1 MFMIFEW
8 VNTHYGEKMKKFIP
22 VLVMMLFATIALFAG
37 CSSRVDVPSSSDPVS
52 GNGGLSVI
60 KGDYIFYVNGYES
73 NDTTKEGHKNKEGKV
88 EVSSIYAAKLTNGEI
103 SDKRQLV
110 SKVGGF
116 EYSDLYVFGDKLYFL
131 TPNTKKDETGEMRTD
146 IITLCSINFD
156 GSKLTEIF
164 TPEQYSSGAFSMK
177 EIDGKVYAFV
187 YDGDKLSQINI
198 SDKNKVTTVAE
209 GVTSFATSRDK
220 TTYSENAQKNL
231 DSSLDGFLFYSRSR
245 TESEG
250 SEASVGGNILEKY
263 DVVSGDKTIISSN
276 IASEITVSSV
286 EGGRLFYKKGDYY
299 YSSNLSSTSE
309 IRHTY
314 VSVDGFTPLGKGDN
328 GSDLGIVISYN
339 SKLYLQKLTDS
350 VLPTTPLSEDNLT
363 LLSFDGDK
371 LIVKDENSNILSL
384 SVLDKATTTLF
395 EKEEDQTLGDMFD
408 FDGRYIVMLAN
419 VEDYNSNY
427 SYIVD
432 TFLAEGGQTSA
443 VQIGNA
449 VDSDKSAE

>member
-1 MFMIFEW
+1 
-8 VNTHYGEKMKKFIP
+8 MKKFIP

-37 CSSRVDVPSSSDPVS
+37 CSSSFGVPNSDDIVS

-73 NDTTKEGHKNKEGKV
+73 NDTTKESHKNKEGKV
-88 EVSSIYAAKLTNGEI
+88 EISAIYSAKLTNGEI

-116 EYSDLYVFGDKLYFL
+116 EYSDLYIFGNKLYFL
-131 TPNTKKDETGEMRTD
+131 TPNTKKDDTGELRTD
-146 IITLCSINFD
+146 IITLCSVNFD

-177 EIDGKVYAFV
+177 EIEGKVYAFV
-187 YDGDKLSQINI
+187 YDGDKLSQINL
-198 SDKNKVTTVAE
+198 SDNNKVTTVAE

-231 DSSLDGFLFYSRSR
+231 DSSLDSFLFYSRSR

-250 SEASVGGNILEKY
+250 SGESVGGNILEKY
-263 DVVSGDKTIISSN
+263 DIVSGDKTIISSN
-276 IASEITVSSV
+276 IANEITVTSV
-286 EGGRLFYKKGDYY
+286 EGGRLFYKKGDCY
-299 YSSNLSSTSE
+299 YSISNSSTSE
-309 IRHTY
+309 TRHTY
-314 VSVDGFTPLGKGDN
+314 VAVDGFTPLGKGDS
-328 GSDLGIVISYN
+328 GSDLGIVIKYN

-350 VLPTTPLSEDNLT
+350 VLPKTPLSEDNLT
-363 LLSFDGDK
+363 LLSFDEDK
-371 LIVKDENSNILSL
+371 LIVKDDDSNILAL

-395 EKEEDQTLGDMFD
+395 EKEEDQTLGDKFD

-419 VEDYNSNY
+419 VEDYDSNY

-443 VQIGNA
+443 VQIGNT
-449 VDSDKSAE
+449 VESDKSEE

>member
-1 MFMIFEW
+1 
-8 VNTHYGEKMKKFIP
+8 MKKFIP
-22 VLVMMLFATIALFAG
+22 VLVMMLFATLALFAG
-37 CSSRVDVPSSSDPVS
+37 CSSRFDVPSAADVVE

-73 NDTTKEGHKNKEGKV
+73 NDTTKESHKNKEGKV
-88 EVSSIYAAKLTNGEI
+88 EISSIFAAKLKNGEM
-103 SDKRQLV
+103 SEKRQLV

-131 TPNTKKDETGEMRTD
+131 TPNTKKDATGELRTD

-187 YDGDKLSQINI
+187 FDGAKLTQINL
-198 SDKNKVTTVAE
+198 SDGNKVTTVAE

-245 TESEG
+245 TANEG
-250 SEASVGGNILEKY
+250 SEQGVGGNVLEKY
-263 DVVSGDKTIISSN
+263 DIVSGKKTIMSSN
-276 IASEITVSSV
+276 VANQVTVTNV

-299 YSSNLSSTSE
+299 YSTTTSSSGE
-309 IRHTY
+309 LRHTY
-314 VSVDGFTPLGKGDN
+314 VAVDGFTPLGKGDS
-328 GSDLGIVISYN
+328 GRELGIVIKYN
-339 SKLYLQKLTDS
+339 SKLYLQNLTDS
-350 VLPTTPLSEDNLT
+350 VLPTSPLSDEELT
-363 LLSFDGDK
+363 LLTFDQDK
-371 LIVKDENSNILSL
+371 LIVKDADSKISSL
-384 SVLDKATTTLF
+384 SVLDKAKTLLC
-395 EKEEDQTLGDMFD
+395 EPIENQTFGDKFD
-408 FDGRYIVMLAN
+408 FDGRYFVLLAN
-419 VEDYNSNY
+419 VEDYSSNY
-427 SYIVD
+427 SYLVD
-432 TFLAEGGQTSA
+432 TFSSLGGQTAA

-449 VDSDKSAE
+449 VESDKSAE